1 MAKKDVEL
9 FFEEVSKNEPLRAEW
24 EKAQKGITN
33 IKEDELES
41 FFNEKLYPIAKKY
54 GFDFSYNDI
63 RKFKRNLTSD
73 NAEELSDDFL
83 DQVAGGVALG
93 KSYCWKLG
101 LGMSID
107 TDKNVGCIVFG
118 TN

>member
-1 MAKKDVEL
+1 MAKRDVEL
-9 FFEEVSKNEPLRAEW
+9 FFEEAKKNDALRTEW
-24 EKAQKGITN
+24 EKAQKGIAN

-41 FFNEKLYPIAKKY
+41 FFNEKLFPIAKKY

-63 RKFKRNLTSD
+63 RKFKRNLDSD
-73 NAEELSDDFL
+73 NSGELSDDFL
-83 DQVAGGVALG
+83 DQVAGGVAIG

-107 TDKNVGCIVFG
+107 TDKNVGCLVFG